1 MYGKASRVVSF
12 EVDEA
17 MLDEIRRTCYAQ
29 GVGLDQLVTSLL
41 NDYVN
46 EQATLQDWSDCQ
58 AA

>member
-1 MYGKASRVVSF
+1 
-12 EVDEA
+12 
-17 MLDEIRRTCYAQ
+17 MLDEIRRTCYGQ

-46 EQATLQDWSDCQ
+46 EQATAQDWSDYQ

>member
-29 GVGLDQLVTSLL
+29 GVGLDQL
-41 NDYVN
+41 
-46 EQATLQDWSDCQ
+46 
-58 AA
+58 

>member
-17 MLDEIRRTCYAQ
+17 MLDEIRRTCYGQ

-46 EQATLQDWSDCQ
+46 EQATAQDWSDYQ